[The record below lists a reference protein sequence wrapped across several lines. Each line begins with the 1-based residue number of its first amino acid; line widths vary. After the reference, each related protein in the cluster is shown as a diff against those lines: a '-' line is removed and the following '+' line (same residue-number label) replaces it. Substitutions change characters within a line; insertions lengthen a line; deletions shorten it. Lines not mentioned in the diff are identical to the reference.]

1 MDLIKNKSL
10 QKKRLDEET
19 ENVYIYEMVLE
30 Y

>member
-1 MDLIKNKSL
+1 MDLIKKRSL
-10 QKKRLDEET
+10 KKKRLDEET

>member
-1 MDLIKNKSL
+1 MDLIKNRSL
-10 QKKRLDEET
+10 KKKRLDEET